1 MSREPAAKDLPNQ
14 TSGDQPVLP
23 ADLVEPAAEE
33 VETLHAS
40 IKIGTVAQIVIALVA
55 TIGLLYLLK
64 LVWIT
69 ILASIL
75 LAYVLEPPVAALVRV
90 RCPRWVGAMV
100 VTTLTVLLSLGLVY
114 FSYNRA
120 LDFASD
126 LPSYS
131 AELRKTVGDIRS
143 RADKIVNQASS
154 VVEPSKQHDKPVPV
168 RIEQS

>member
-64 LVWIT
+64 LVGVT

-75 LAYVLEPPVAALVRV
+75 LAYVLEPPVAALVRIHG
-90 RCPRWVGAMV
+90 PRWVGAMV
-100 VTTLTVLLSLGLVY
+100 VTTLTVRSPWAWSIFLTTARSILRAISPVTPLRCARLLGTFVAVS
-114 FSYNRA
+114 
-120 LDFASD
+120 
-126 LPSYS
+126 
-131 AELRKTVGDIRS
+131 IRS
-143 RADKIVNQASS
+143 
-154 VVEPSKQHDKPVPV
+154 
-168 RIEQS
+168 